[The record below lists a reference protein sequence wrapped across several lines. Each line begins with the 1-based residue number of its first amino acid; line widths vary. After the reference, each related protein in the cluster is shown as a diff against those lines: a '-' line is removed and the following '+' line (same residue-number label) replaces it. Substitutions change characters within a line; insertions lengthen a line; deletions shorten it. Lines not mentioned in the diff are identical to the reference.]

1 MQMYC
6 RTRMQNGKTAKMR
19 IYIINKLY
27 RQTSTIILN
36 HVIIIKIKW
45 AVNGLHCVS
54 FSNHNSMVSKLMQ
67 MQAWQILSGLFSVQ
81 FYTNYTVLN
90 EIVEFQKLTCSLL

>member
-1 MQMYC
+1 
-6 RTRMQNGKTAKMR
+6 
-19 IYIINKLY
+19 
-27 RQTSTIILN
+27 
-36 HVIIIKIKW
+36 
-45 AVNGLHCVS
+45 
-54 FSNHNSMVSKLMQ
+54 MVSKLMQ